1 MTFKHTKQ
9 MFGSMPKL
17 KSLACLDDLFLI
29 FVFSKKLNNFEPMYS
44 IDF

>member
-9 MFGSMPKL
+9 MFESMPKL
-17 KSLACLDDLFLI
+17 KSLACLHDLFLI
-29 FVFSKKLNNFEPMYS
+29 FVFLKKLDDFEPMYL

>member
-17 KSLACLDDLFLI
+17 KSLACLDDFFLI
-29 FVFSKKLNNFEPMYS
+29 FSKKLDDFEHVLN
-44 IDF
+44 